1 MSLARQIQ
9 CVPKKITPPPPFSSA
24 VTEVQKSAELM
35 GLLFEL
41 SYVCLSVVCQLLL
54 KLFSVILNLIVM
66 KLGTND
72 TGASSYK
79 VTEWILQICIN

>member
-1 MSLARQIQ
+1 MPLARQIQ
-9 CVPKKITPPPPFSSA
+9 CVPKEITHPPPFSSA
-24 VTEVQKSAELM
+24 VTEVQKSAELI

-41 SYVCLSVVCQLLL
+41 PYVSVVCQLLL

-72 TGASSYK
+72 TRASRYK

>member
-9 CVPKKITPPPPFSSA
+9 CVPKEITHPPPFSSA

-54 KLFSVILNLIVM
+54 KLFLCHL
-66 KLGTND
+66 K
-72 TGASSYK
+72 SYCDE
-79 VTEWILQICIN
+79 TWYE